1 MQIPHIK
8 NDIDNQNFFPLIATD
23 EAFCRERTYIKTML
37 PDMDLVMESISGR
50 GLFISPSCPFFRN

>member
-23 EAFCRERTYIKTML
+23 EVFCRERTYIKTML
-37 PDMDLVMESISGR
+37 PDMELVMESISGR
-50 GLFISPSCPFFRN
+50 CLFIASSSSFFTH